1 MAIAARGLARQFVLA
16 GFRDDLAE
24 LMPGFDLLAHPAERE
39 GLGVALLEAASCGL
53 AIVACAAGGVV
64 DVIEH
69 GCTGVLVAPDDG
81 PAFAAAVARLIV
93 EPARARGSRRR
104 GACRRAAPVL
114 GSGDGGRPPRSL
126 FRRVARAGGRASRA
140 TSGRGGATGD
150 SPMIPTDS
158 DLEGA
163 ALRLGR
169 ALLVR
174 HARVATAESCTGGWI
189 AKALTDVPGSS
200 QWFESGVV
208 AYSNSAKDALLG
220 VPGELIAAHGAVSE
234 PVVRAMAEGARA
246 QLGVD
251 LTVAVSGIA
260 GPDGGSADKPV
271 GTVWFA
277 WATPHATTAERQVF
291 GGDRE
296 AVRRQSVALALRRLL
311 DLVVG
316 R

>member
-1 MAIAARGLARQFVLA
+1 
-16 GFRDDLAE
+16 
-24 LMPGFDLLAHPAERE
+24 
-39 GLGVALLEAASCGL
+39 
-53 AIVACAAGGVV
+53 
-64 DVIEH
+64 
-69 GCTGVLVAPDDG
+69 
-81 PAFAAAVARLIV
+81 
-93 EPARARGSRRR
+93 
-104 GACRRAAPVL
+104 
-114 GSGDGGRPPRSL
+114 
-126 FRRVARAGGRASRA
+126 
-140 TSGRGGATGD
+140 
-150 SPMIPTDS
+150 MIPTDS

-169 ALLVR
+169 ALLVHR
-174 HARVATAESCTGGWI
+174 ARVATAESCTGGWI

-200 QWFESGVV
+200 QWFESGIV

-251 LTVAVSGIA
+251 LAVAVSGVA

-277 WATPHATTAERQVF
+277 WATAARHDGGASGIRRRPRGRAPAER
-291 GGDRE
+291 R
-296 AVRRQSVALALRRLL
+296 ACAAPTPRSRL
-311 DLVVG
+311 G